1 MSAPPYDLAC
11 ESVPSYQ
18 PSSESLPEYK
28 QTLHFGGLCL
38 MKTEFSTPYHYN
50 SRNRGW
56 SPVFLEI
63 NSTEIKFYNLNIDK
77 KLLILIETLY
87 YEANSL
93 HDLAANINNDRL
105 KRDKKPWLDTSDVDL
120 FGDDP
125 YGASFS
131 PEAFKQTRSDRVKL
145 KFQKA
150 KQGASAK
157 MLPKFYSQL
166 QDNGFLFEPT
176 TNTEITNN
184 FKSKYAGEL
193 IHRYTLA
200 NCDVGEAPSLNQVI
214 SAMYKETSIDSLPQS
229 TSTLVKYKNVLRLRV
244 ELKQILLQF
253 WSFYGMVHWYRNILI
268 GGDLAS
274 PLESRIATKVK
285 SIPSRQT
292 RLNNALLVATAAAAS
307 YRQEPSQDEENFPAG
322 EICFNDPFSTGET
335 IKPSNTRPC
344 SCSENGSVCTTP
356 DSVFS
361 ERRESVAT
369 TESSSSDTK
378 CHYSKTM
385 HSYKLVSYDRYY
397 TTLEKQYISNCI
409 PDLNSFDKWQS
420 IGLTLSNF
428 KQYMS
433 KSQLKH
439 YEKDP
444 QNVYI
449 SIGEL
454 IDGVS
459 QYDKTSPSNGPC
471 RSFVVHQSGLVSVT
485 T

>member
-1 MSAPPYDLAC
+1 MSAPPYELAC
-11 ESVPSYQ
+11 ESVPTYQ

-63 NSTEIKFYNLNIDK
+63 NSTEIKFYSLNIDK
-77 KLLILIETLY
+77 KLMNLIETLY

-93 HDLAANINNDRL
+93 HDLAASINHDRL
-105 KRDKKPWLDTSDVDL
+105 KRDRKLWLDTSDVDL

-125 YGASFS
+125 YGASFA

-145 KFQKA
+145 KIQRA
-150 KQGASAK
+150 KQGSSAK
-157 MLPKFYSQL
+157 TLPKFYSQL
-166 QDNGFLFEPT
+166 KENGFLFEPT
-176 TNTEITNN
+176 TNADLTNN
-184 FKSKYAGEL
+184 FKANYAGGL
-193 IHRYTLA
+193 IHRYTLS
-200 NCDVGEAPSLNQVI
+200 NCEAGEAPSLNQVI
-214 SAMYKETSIDSLPQS
+214 SAMYKETSIDSLPQV
-229 TSTLVKYKNVLRLRV
+229 TSTLAKYNNVLRLRV
-244 ELKQILLQF
+244 ELKQVLLQF

-268 GGDLAS
+268 GRDLAS
-274 PLESRIATKVK
+274 PLEARIATKVK

-307 YRQEPSQDEENFPAG
+307 YRQEEEDNFPAD
-322 EICFNDPFSTGET
+322 EICFNDPFSAGET
-335 IKPSNTRPC
+335 IKPSNARPC
-344 SCSENGSVCTTP
+344 SCSESGSVCTSP
-356 DSVFS
+356 DSLFS

-369 TESSSSDTK
+369 TESTSSDPK

-385 HSYKLVSYDRYY
+385 HSYKLVSYDKYY

-420 IGLTLSNF
+420 SGLTLSNF

-433 KSQLKH
+433 KSQLKQ

-459 QYDKTSPSNGPC
+459 QYDKTTPSSGPC
-471 RSFVVHQSGLVSVT
+471 RQFVVHQSGLVSVAG
-485 T
+485 